1 MANYFTLQCL
11 LLASFLLIVT
21 CPHEGS
27 AAVSFNDNYYI
38 TWGNNHAQLLNQGT
52 ELQLT
57 LDQTSGAGFESKAM
71 FGSGSFTMRLKIPAK
86 KSSGVVTAFYLISK
100 TAIHDE
106 IDFEF
111 LGHNGAPYTLQ
122 TNVFSNNV
130 GGREQKIRLWFDP
143 TIDYH
148 SYTILWNSHQIV
160 LFVDNIPIRVF
171 KNKAD
176 IGVSYPSQP
185 MHVTGSLWN
194 GTWAAGGIP
203 IEWSQAPFQAYF
215 QGFTVTA
222 CPLQDYRQ
230 RQLCYNPNL
239 WWNRRNYWQLNRQQ
253 QALLERTRKSVLT
266 YDYCTDKSRYPRQP
280 PECLYNQ

>member
-86 KSSGVVTAFYLISK
+86 KSSGVVTAFYVSINQFSLI
-100 TAIHDE
+100 TVVA
-106 IDFEF
+106 F
-111 LGHNGAPYTLQ
+111 T
-122 TNVFSNNV
+122 
-130 GGREQKIRLWFDP
+130 W
-143 TIDYH
+143 
-148 SYTILWNSHQIV
+148 